1 MTKHF
6 CEKCNYFHLRK
17 RCNSCENKTTIPEP
31 KPVPYYCE
39 KCNKFSSE
47 KECFMCKNELM
58 KPEDFDS
65 ETLTESSAKSSQS
78 VQTYYESDAKD
89 FIERDKYKYIQNQN
103 GTVLNNQL
111 YFSDNELMMDDSSD
125 SSVPCNFF

>member
-1 MTKHF
+1 M
-6 CEKCNYFHLRK
+6 CE
-17 RCNSCENKTTIPEP
+17 
-31 KPVPYYCE
+31 
-39 KCNKFSSE
+39 
-47 KECFMCKNELM
+47 NELM

-65 ETLTESSAKSSQS
+65 ETLTDSSLKSSQS

-111 YFSDNELMMDDSSD
+111 YFSDNELIMDDSSD